1 MKLKKKYTHNNKR
14 QIFRLIPTN
23 TGKIIIEERDIEKK
37 LAYFNCLHIDRGKK
51 IFKHLQLDEK
61 FWLGIEAIY
70 NDVIFFHKFV
80 KPDLPQHNGIIA
92 YDINHKRTIWENKNR
107 TFLFVKDEK
116 IYAFQQRFEDREF
129 VTLNYL
135 TGEVIDELGIDSD
148 AINLLREDAINS
160 EDFSGY
166 HFPGSFGKNF
176 FGEQRENEILSKLRE
191 EHKITGGIEYV
202 LMEDLLLFNFHEVNI
217 DNTLKNI
224 FKAVDLSTGKYIL
237 EVTLNFRP
245 NAFAPDS
252 FFVKDDLLFLLIE
265 KIKLEVYKIIN

>member
-1 MKLKKKYTHNNKR
+1 MKLKKKYSHNNKR
-14 QIFRLIPTN
+14 QIFRLIPTD
-23 TGKIIIEERDIEKK
+23 TGKIIIEERDTENK
-37 LAYFNCLHIDRGKK
+37 LAYFNCLHIDSGKK

-92 YDINHKRTIWENKNR
+92 YDINNKQTIWEDKNR

-135 TGEVIDELGIDSD
+135 TGEVVDELGIDSD
-148 AINLLREDAINS
+148 AINKLREDIINS
-160 EDFSGY
+160 EDFSSY
-166 HFPGSFGKNF
+166 RFPVLFDSNLV
-176 FGEQRENEILSKLRE
+176 GEQKENEILSKLRE
-191 EHKITGGIEYV
+191 EHVITGDIEYV
-202 LMEDLLLFNFHEVNI
+202 LIDDLLLFNFHEVNPG
-217 DNTLKNI
+217 NTLKNI
-224 FKAVDLSTGKYIL
+224 FKAVDLSSGKYIL
-237 EVTLNFRP
+237 EATLNSRT

-252 FFVKDDLLFLLIE
+252 FFVKDDLIFLLIE
-265 KIKLEVYKIIN
+265 RTKLEVYQIKY

>member
-1 MKLKKKYTHNNKR
+1 MNLKKKYSHHNKR
-14 QIFRLIPTN
+14 QIFRLIPTD
-23 TGKIIIEERDIEKK
+23 TGKIIIEERDTEKK
-37 LAYFNCLHIDRGKK
+37 LAYFNCLHIDSGKK

-92 YDINHKRTIWENKNR
+92 YDINNKRTIWEDKNR

-116 IYAFQQRFEDREF
+116 IYSFQQRFENREF

-135 TGEVIDELGIDSD
+135 TGEVIDELGSDSD
-148 AINLLREDAINS
+148 AVNLLREDAINS
-160 EDFSGY
+160 EDFSSY
-166 HFPGSFGKNF
+166 RFPVLFDSNLYSK
-176 FGEQRENEILSKLRE
+176 ERENEILSKLRE
-191 EHKITGGIEYV
+191 EYVITGGIEYV
-202 LMEDLLLFNFHEVNI
+202 LMDELLLFNFHTVNPG
-217 DNTLKNI
+217 NTLKNI
-224 FKAVDLSTGKYIL
+224 FRAVDLLSGKYIL
-237 EVTLNFRP
+237 EVTLNSQT

-265 KIKLEVYKIIN
+265 KIKLEVYKIIS

>member
-1 MKLKKKYTHNNKR
+1 MRIKKKYTHNNKR
-14 QIFRLIPTN
+14 QIFRLIPTD
-23 TGKIIIEERDIEKK
+23 TGKIIIEERDTEKK
-37 LAYFNCLHIDRGKK
+37 QAYFSCLHIDSGKK
-51 IFKHLQLDEK
+51 IFKHLQFDEK

-70 NDVIFFHKFV
+70 NDVIYFHKFV

-92 YDINHKRTIWENKNR
+92 YDINNKRTIWEDENR
-107 TFLFVKDEK
+107 TFSFVKDEK

-135 TGEVIDELGIDSD
+135 TGELIDELGIDSD

-160 EDFSGY
+160 EDFSSY
-166 HFPGSFGKNF
+166 RFPGSFDTISV
-176 FGEQRENEILSKLRE
+176 GEGGENEILRKLNE
-191 EHKITGGIEYV
+191 ERIITGGIEYV
-202 LMEDLLLFNFHEVNI
+202 LIGDLLLFNFHEVNP

-224 FKAVDLSTGKYIL
+224 FKAIDLSSGKYIL
-237 EVTLNFRP
+237 EVTLNSRT

-265 KIKLEVYKIIN
+265 RTKLEVYQIKY

>member
-1 MKLKKKYTHNNKR
+1 MTLKKIYSHKNKR
-14 QIFRLIPTN
+14 QIFRLIPTD
-23 TGKIIIEERDIEKK
+23 TGKIIIEERDTEKK
-37 LAYFNCLHIDRGKK
+37 QAYFNCLNIDSGKK
-51 IFKHLQLDEK
+51 IFKHLQFDEK

-92 YDINHKRTIWENKNR
+92 YDINNKQTIWEDKNR

-135 TGEVIDELGIDSD
+135 TGELIDELGSDSD

-160 EDFSGY
+160 EDFSSY
-166 HFPGSFGKNF
+166 RFPDLFDSNLLGKQK
-176 FGEQRENEILSKLRE
+176 GNEILSKLRE
-191 EHKITGGIEYV
+191 EHTITGGIEYV
-202 LMEDLLLFNFHEVNI
+202 LMDDLLLFNFHTSNT

-224 FKAVDLSTGKYIL
+224 FRAVDLLSGKYIL
-237 EVTLNFRP
+237 EVTLNSRT

>member
-1 MKLKKKYTHNNKR
+1 MKLKKKYSHNNKK
-14 QIFRLIPTN
+14 QIFRLIPTDSD
-23 TGKIIIEERDIEKK
+23 KLIIEERDTEKK
-37 LAYFNCLHIDRGKK
+37 LAYFNCLHIDNGKK

-92 YDINHKRTIWENKNR
+92 YDINNKGTIWEDKNR

-135 TGEVIDELGIDSD
+135 TGEVIDELGSDSD

-160 EDFSGY
+160 EDFSSY
-166 HFPGSFGKNF
+166 RFPVLFDSNLFGK
-176 FGEQRENEILSKLRE
+176 QRENEILSKLRE
-191 EHKITGGIEYV
+191 EFIITGGIEYV
-202 LMEDLLLFNFHEVNI
+202 LMDDLLLFNFHTANT
-217 DNTLKNI
+217 DNTLKI
-224 FKAVDLSTGKYIL
+224 FSG
-237 EVTLNFRP
+237 
-245 NAFAPDS
+245 
-252 FFVKDDLLFLLIE
+252 LLT
-265 KIKLEVYKIIN
+265 Y

>member
-1 MKLKKKYTHNNKR
+1 MKLKKKYSHNNKR
-14 QIFRLIPTN
+14 QIFRLVPTD
-23 TGKIIIEERDIEKK
+23 TGKIIIEERDTEKK
-37 LAYFNCLHIDRGKK
+37 LAYFNCLHIDSGKK
-51 IFKHLQLDEK
+51 ILKHLQLDEK

-92 YDINHKRTIWENKNR
+92 YDINNMRTLWEDKNR
-107 TFLFVKDEK
+107 TYLFIKDEK

-135 TGEVIDELGIDSD
+135 TGEVINELGSDSD

-160 EDFSGY
+160 EDFSSY
-166 HFPGSFGKNF
+166 RFPVLFDSDLFGK
-176 FGEQRENEILSKLRE
+176 QRENEILSKLLE
-191 EHKITGGIEYV
+191 EFIINGGIEYV
-202 LMEDLLLFNFHEVNI
+202 LMGDLLLFNFHSVNPN
-217 DNTLKNI
+217 NTLKNI
-224 FKAVDLSTGKYIL
+224 FRAVDLLSKKNIL
-237 EVTLNFRP
+237 EVTLNSQT

-265 KIKLEVYKIIN
+265 KIKLEVYNIIK

>member
-1 MKLKKKYTHNNKR
+1 MKLKKKYSHNNKR
-14 QIFRLIPTN
+14 QIFRLIPTD
-23 TGKIIIEERDIEKK
+23 TGKIIIEERDTEKK
-37 LAYFNCLHIDRGKK
+37 QAYFNCLNIDSGKK

-61 FWLGIEAIY
+61 FWLGIESIY

-92 YDINHKRTIWENKNR
+92 YDINNKQTIWEDKNR

-135 TGEVIDELGIDSD
+135 TGEVIEELGSDAD
-148 AINLLREDAINS
+148 AINILREDAINS
-160 EDFSGY
+160 EDFSSY
-166 HFPGSFGKNF
+166 HFPVLFDSNLVGKR
-176 FGEQRENEILSKLRE
+176 RENEILSKLGE
-191 EHKITGGIEYV
+191 EYVITGGIEYV
-202 LMEDLLLFNFHEVNI
+202 LMDELLLFNFHTVNP

-224 FKAVDLSTGKYIL
+224 FRAIDLSGEKNIL
-237 EVTLNFRP
+237 EVRLNSRT

-265 KIKLEVYKIIN
+265 KIKLEVYKIVN

>member
-1 MKLKKKYTHNNKR
+1 MTLKKIYSHNNKR
-14 QIFRLIPTN
+14 QIFRLIPTD

-37 LAYFNCLHIDRGKK
+37 QAYFNCLNIDSGKK
-51 IFKHLQLDEK
+51 IFKHLQLDER
-61 FWLGIEAIY
+61 FWLGIESIY

-92 YDINHKRTIWENKNR
+92 YDINNKRTIWEDTNR

-116 IYAFQQRFEDREF
+116 IYAFQQRFEDRDF

-135 TGEVIDELGIDSD
+135 TGELIDELGSDSD

-160 EDFSGY
+160 EDFSSY
-166 HFPGSFGKNF
+166 RFPVLFDSNFIGK
-176 FGEQRENEILSKLRE
+176 QRENEILSKLRA
-191 EHKITGGIEYV
+191 EHTITGGIEYV
-202 LMEDLLLFNFHEVNI
+202 LMDDLLLFNFHEVNP

-224 FKAVDLSTGKYIL
+224 FRAVDLLSKKNIL
-237 EVTLNFRP
+237 EVTLNSRT

>member
-1 MKLKKKYTHNNKR
+1 MKLKKKYSHNNKR
-14 QIFRLIPTN
+14 QIFRLIPTD
-23 TGKIIIEERDIEKK
+23 TGKIIIEERDTDKK
-37 LAYFNCLHIDRGKK
+37 QAYFNCLHIDSGKK

-61 FWLGIEAIY
+61 FWLGIEAIS

-92 YDINHKRTIWENKNR
+92 YDINNMRTLWEDTNR

-135 TGEVIDELGIDSD
+135 TGELIDELGGDSD
-148 AINLLREDAINS
+148 TINLLREDAINS
-160 EDFSGY
+160 EDFSSY
-166 HFPGSFGKNF
+166 RFPVLFDSNFIGK
-176 FGEQRENEILSKLRE
+176 QRENEILSKLRA
-191 EHKITGGIEYV
+191 EHTITGGIEYV
-202 LMEDLLLFNFHEVNI
+202 LMEDLLLFNFHEVNP

-224 FKAVDLSTGKYIL
+224 FRAVDILSGKNIL
-237 EVTLNFRP
+237 EVKLNSRT

>member
-1 MKLKKKYTHNNKR
+1 MNLKKKYSHNNKR

-23 TGKIIIEERDIEKK
+23 TGKIIIEERDTEKK
-37 LAYFNCLHIDRGKK
+37 LAFFNCLHIDSGKK

-92 YDINHKRTIWENKNR
+92 YDINKKQTIWEDKNR
-107 TFLFVKDEK
+107 TFLFVKNEE
-116 IYAFQQRFEDREF
+116 IYAFKQRFEEREF

-135 TGEVIDELGIDSD
+135 TGEVIDELGTDSD

-160 EDFSGY
+160 EDFSSY
-166 HFPGSFGKNF
+166 RFPVLFGTNSFGE
-176 FGEQRENEILSKLRE
+176 GGENEILSKLRE
-191 EHKITGGIEYV
+191 EHVITGGIEYV
-202 LMEDLLLFNFHEVNI
+202 LIDDLLLFNFHEVNP

-224 FKAVDLSTGKYIL
+224 FKAVDLSSEKYIL
-237 EVTLNFRP
+237 EVTLNSRT

-265 KIKLEVYKIIN
+265 RTKLGAYQIIN

>member
-1 MKLKKKYTHNNKR
+1 MKLKKKYSHNNKR
-14 QIFRLIPTN
+14 QIFRLIPTD
-23 TGKIIIEERDIEKK
+23 TGEIIIEERDTEKK
-37 LAYFNCLHIDRGKK
+37 LAYFNCLHIDSGKK

-92 YDINHKRTIWENKNR
+92 YDINNKRTIWEDKNR

-135 TGEVIDELGIDSD
+135 TGEVIDELGSDSD
-148 AINLLREDAINS
+148 AVNLLREEAINS
-160 EDFSGY
+160 EDFSSY
-166 HFPGSFGKNF
+166 HFPVLFDSNLVGKR
-176 FGEQRENEILSKLRE
+176 RENEILSKLGE
-191 EHKITGGIEYV
+191 EYVITGGIEYV
-202 LMEDLLLFNFHEVNI
+202 LMDELLLFNFHTVNP

-224 FKAVDLSTGKYIL
+224 FRAIDLSGEKNIL
-237 EVTLNFRP
+237 EVRLNSRT

-265 KIKLEVYKIIN
+265 KIKLEVYKIVN